1 MQQGGA
7 NHGLRAYGIGQ
18 IVSLGK
24 EGSKGKKAGTDKVVV
39 RHACGVMTPLSNQLL
54 TGNHC

>member
-1 MQQGGA
+1 VFQGGA

-24 EGSKGKKAGTDKVVV
+24 EGSKGKKAGNDKVLVWSG
-39 RHACGVMTPLSNQLL
+39 RG
-54 TGNHC
+54 

>member
-24 EGSKGKKAGTDKVVV
+24 EGSKGKKAGSDKVLVQSG
-39 RHACGVMTPLSNQLL
+39 CGVPTSDQLSKAS
-54 TGNHC
+54 CC